1 MPPTF
6 CLIVSF
12 LSESCLAEDVIAS
25 RSLECSSAGGK
36 SELRAGLLKTK
47 FHSVGVCLYAYLKS
61 IATKP
66 LQ

>member
-1 MPPTF
+1 M
-6 CLIVSF
+6 LLRAEA
-12 LSESCLAEDVIAS
+12 LSAALQGE
-25 RSLECSSAGGK
+25 

-47 FHSVGVCLYAYLKS
+47 FPSVYVCLYAYLKS